1 MLQTVKTAIRVY
13 KNEGF
18 LSLVGKSLTFIS
30 QIFLLPYHI
39 LLIHSHKNDSL
50 EQALDFVYSDK
61 GAFVRPAQ
69 VKSEIEKVLSKL
81 AAIKPKL
88 IMELGTGK
96 GGNFFL
102 LCKAAPHDSKL
113 ISLDMRGGV
122 FGGGY
127 PIWRLLMFKFF
138 KKRRQKL
145 VFVRQDSHNFHTLDI
160 ISKICNNQNIDFL
173 FIDGDHTYEGV
184 KKDFE
189 MYSSLVKKNGIIAL
203 HDILPSKDS
212 LCTVSKF
219 WNEIKSKYKSEEIFE
234 DKKQGWAGI
243 GVIYKK

>member
-1 MLQTVKTAIRVY
+1 MFPTIKTAMRIY

-18 LSLVGKSLTFIS
+18 LSLVGKSITFIS

-39 LLIHSHKNDSL
+39 LLVYSHKNDSF
-50 EQALDFVYSDK
+50 EQVLDFVYSDK
-61 GAFVRPAQ
+61 GSFIRPAQ
-69 VKSEIEKVLSKL
+69 IKSEIGRVLSKIVE
-81 AAIKPKL
+81 IKPKL

-102 LCKAAPHDSKL
+102 LCKAAPFDSKL

-127 PIWRLLMFKFF
+127 PIWKLLMFKFF
-138 KKRRQKL
+138 KKGEQKL
-145 VFVRQDSHNFHTLDI
+145 IFVRQDSHNLHTLSI
-160 ISKICNNQNIDFL
+160 ISKICNGQNIDFL

-203 HDILPSKDS
+203 HDILPSKYK

-219 WNEIKSKYKSEEIFE
+219 WNEIKSKYKNEEIFE